1 MNKNNEILLT
11 VTCMYNGKFEKH
23 PLLLK
28 CITEILDK
36 IRQEKDPD
44 EQFYIKDTEI
54 KCYLATLYKI
64 NKKVSHYY
72 VSLYQYPGQWY
83 NEETKYGLYVTKENA
98 EKLYLLSRINI
109 NSIIPYIKITTANKF
124 WS

>member
-11 VTCMYNGKFEKH
+11 VTCMYNGKIEKH

-28 CITEILDK
+28 CITEILNR
-36 IRQEKDPD
+36 IRQGKDPD
-44 EQFYIKDTEI
+44 EVFFIKNTEI
-54 KCYLATLYKI
+54 KCYLSTLYKI
-64 NKKVSHYY
+64 NKQISHYY

-83 NEETKYGLYVTKENA
+83 NEETKYEFYITKENA

-109 NSIIPYIKITTANKF
+109 NSIIPYIKITIRHK
-124 WS
+124 